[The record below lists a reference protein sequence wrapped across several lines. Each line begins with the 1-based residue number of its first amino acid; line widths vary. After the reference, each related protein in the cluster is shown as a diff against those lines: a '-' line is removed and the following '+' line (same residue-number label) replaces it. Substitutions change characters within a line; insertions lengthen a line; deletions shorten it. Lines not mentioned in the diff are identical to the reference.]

1 VTGIAAAEGEQP
13 NQAGIDAGGGSP
25 LPGDDGRAA
34 DTGTRASEAGPRASD
49 IWSPASESGT
59 RPGPIG
65 PGPSGTADIGSG
77 PSGTGP
83 RPGGAGLRRDQSVS
97 EASDPAP
104 QPFSLVD
111 LLLLGS
117 VDNEAVAI
125 DVVTFSND
133 GVGVIRKRGERP
145 RVLPWSSVTT
155 HVVEPWS
162 GGVIPEWWVD
172 PELNRRGPAAG
183 QSDAVTDPTATNR
196 ARPGLEPGALIGIQT
211 RTQTYRFLLPGGDAR
226 EISRQVAAFAAKFQG
241 PTGASS
247 VTRVVRWGQDAE
259 RRRVARTPEKDLSWA
274 RVQPFLVVALL
285 LFLAAAVTII
295 LLQSAGTIHLPYLGG
310 VGSGVIGLLRTP

>member
-1 VTGIAAAEGEQP
+1 VTGVAAAEGEQP
-13 NQAGIDAGGGSP
+13 NQAGVDAGGESP
-25 LPGDDGRAA
+25 QPSGGGDRSA
-34 DTGTRASEAGPRASD
+34 DTGPRPSGASPRASGSD
-49 IWSPASESGT
+49 PRPADT
-59 RPGPIG
+59 G
-65 PGPSGTADIGSG
+65 PGPSGAGA
-77 PSGTGP
+77 
-83 RPGGAGLRRDQSVS
+83 RPGAAGLRRDESAP
-97 EASDPAP
+97 EPPDTTP
-104 QPFSLVD
+104 QPFSLTD
-111 LLLLGS
+111 LLLLDP
-117 VDNEAVAI
+117 VDNEGVAI
-125 DVVTFSND
+125 DVVTFTSD

-145 RVLPWSSVTT
+145 RVLPWSSVIT

-226 EISRQVAAFAAKFQG
+226 EISRQVAAFAARFQG

-259 RRRVARTPEKDLSWA
+259 RRRVARTPKRDFSWA
-274 RVQPFLVVALL
+274 RVQPFLVVALIV
-285 LFLAAAVTII
+285 FLAAAVTVI
-295 LLQSAGTIHLPYLGG
+295 LLQSAGAIHLPYLGG

>member
-1 VTGIAAAEGEQP
+1 VTGVAAAEGEHP
-13 NQAGIDAGGGSP
+13 NQAGTDAGGGSP
-25 LPGDDGRAA
+25 LSGDGGRPV
-34 DTGTRASEAGPRASD
+34 DTGPRPSEAGPRASGAG
-49 IWSPASESGT
+49 PRPESGP
-59 RPGPIG
+59 RPADTG
-65 PGPSGTADIGSG
+65 PGA
-77 PSGTGP
+77 SGTGS
-83 RPGGAGLRRDQSVS
+83 RPGGAGLRRDEPVS
-97 EASDPAP
+97 ETPDATP

-125 DVVTFSND
+125 DVVTFSSD

-145 RVLPWSSVTT
+145 RVLPWSSVIT

-183 QSDAVTDPTATNR
+183 QVDAVTDPTATNR

-211 RTQTYRFLLPGGDAR
+211 PTQTYRFLLPGGDAR
-226 EISRQVAAFAAKFQG
+226 EISRQVAAFAARFQG

-247 VTRVVRWGQDAE
+247 VTRVVRWGQDLE
-259 RRRVARTPEKDLSWA
+259 RRRVARTPERDISWA
-274 RVQPFLVVALL
+274 RVQPFLVVALI

>member
-1 VTGIAAAEGEQP
+1 MTGVAAAEGEQP
-13 NQAGIDAGGGSP
+13 NQAGTDAEGGSP
-25 LPGDDGRAA
+25 LSGDGGRPA
-34 DTGTRASEAGPRASD
+34 DTGLRPPEPGS
-49 IWSPASESGT
+49 WPAAA
-59 RPGPIG
+59 G
-65 PGPSGTADIGSG
+65 PGPSGTGS
-77 PSGTGP
+77 
-83 RPGGAGLRRDQSVS
+83 RPGGAGLGHDESVS
-97 EASDPAP
+97 ETPDATP
-104 QPFSLVD
+104 QPFTLVD

-125 DVVTFSND
+125 DVVTFSSD

-145 RVLPWSSVTT
+145 RVLPWSSVIT

-183 QSDAVTDPTATNR
+183 QVDAVTDPTATNR

-211 RTQTYRFLLPGGDAR
+211 PTQTYRFLLPGGDAR
-226 EISRQVAAFAAKFQG
+226 EISRQVAAFAARFQG

-259 RRRVARTPEKDLSWA
+259 RRRVPWTPEREISWA
-274 RVQPFLVVALL
+274 RVQPFLVVALI

-310 VGSGVIGLLRTP
+310 VGSGMIGPLRTP